1 MPKRKREMRFTVTVS
16 VPIKMTEAE
25 ARRELESL
33 IPNGTYARMNGYTIN
48 PKRVQPMPGFVATF
62 GDTGLEVDF
71 YYDKP
76 ALLREAVEEAENQ
89 HDAGQLDSYIFEER
103 I

>member
-1 MPKRKREMRFTVTVS
+1 MSKRKKEMRFTVTVS
-16 VPIKMTEAE
+16 VPLKMTDAQ
-25 ARRELESL
+25 AIRELKSL

-76 ALLREAVEEAENQ
+76 AKLREAVEEAESQ
-89 HDAGQLDSYIFEER
+89 HDAGQLDSYIYEEH